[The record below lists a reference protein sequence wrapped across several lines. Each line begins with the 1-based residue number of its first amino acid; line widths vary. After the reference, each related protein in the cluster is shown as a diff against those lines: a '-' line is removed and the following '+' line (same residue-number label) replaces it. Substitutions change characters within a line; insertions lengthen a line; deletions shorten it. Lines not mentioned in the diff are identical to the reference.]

1 MLRPVE
7 MRELRIVTLD
17 EDVDRVIKRLEALG
31 NVHLTDVK
39 EFLDAWGG
47 LIEPSKADTKLIK
60 SSELLARLESIISI
74 LQPAEAEKKSLKET
88 LFKAPEEE
96 QIDRIKVEA
105 PNLAEMERELDRLE
119 ATVNKLIA
127 GNESTKEEL
136 SNTRDILRVLA
147 LLDDFEIDLDFIG
160 EKEFVIVHAGNL
172 SSVNLEALRSN
183 LEAETGEN
191 NFIASK
197 AITDEVSFAIIV
209 TLKSDKDAVAK
220 VLRAADFEIW
230 QRPPLDDIPERTK
243 EAIAALKAKVAELE
257 SGINDNEREL
267 AVIRDE
273 RFNDLLVMQE
283 LVQIEENRE
292 KAKVLFGKSARTRVI
307 EGWTPKEEVD
317 RVIDGINDETSGF
330 CVIDVKEPKRDDV
343 RVPSL
348 LNNPKIVKPF
358 ESIVNMYGHPLYN
371 DIDPTLITAIM
382 FPILFGLMFPDIGH
396 GMFLLAIGLA
406 LMFAFKGL
414 GKEIR
419 GVGVIIVLCGFC
431 SLIIGFLF
439 GEFFGLS
446 EYAHHLV
453 HDSTGMS
460 IPEIFVFEP
469 LWFEPI
475 PNVTV
480 MFVVTMLVGTVHMGL
495 GLLLSAINKVSSRDM
510 FGVLWEAVKIWCLF
524 GTLYFLLLLLS
535 SSLVGVD
542 IGIAVFVA
550 NVISHIEPMAGL
562 IFLVALPVLILFA
575 FKVVSELRHEKHG
588 KAEKGEKLSGMDYI
602 IILIDGLID
611 AVLENLFRF
620 LANIVSYGRILAL
633 ALCHAALMEVFILLA
648 FMCWG
653 SIAIIGPVIGVII
666 FIAGNAVVIVL
677 EAIMA
682 GIHTIRLHFY
692 EWFTKFYDGGGVEFS
707 PFRFSRTYT
716 ARE

>member
-39 EFLDAWGG
+39 EFLDAWEG

-60 SSELLARLESIISI
+60 SSELLARLDNIISI

-96 QIDRIKVEA
+96 QIDRIKVEG
-105 PNLAEMERELDRLE
+105 PNLAEMERELDSLE

-127 GNESTKEEL
+127 GNENSKEEL
-136 SNTRDILRVLA
+136 SNTKDILRVLA

-160 EKEFVIVHAGNL
+160 EKEFVIVHTGNL
-172 SSVNLEALRSN
+172 PSVNLDALRSN
-183 LEAETGEN
+183 LEAVTGEN
-191 NFIASK
+191 NFISSK
-197 AITDEVSFAIIV
+197 ALTGEVSFAVIV

-220 VLRAADFEIW
+220 ALRAADFEIW
-230 QRPPLDDIPERTK
+230 QRPPLDDIPKRTK
-243 EAIAALKAKVAELE
+243 EAIAALNAKVAELE

-273 RFNDLLVMQE
+273 RFNDLLVMHE

-292 KAKVLFGKSARTRVI
+292 KAKILFGKSARTRVI
-307 EGWTPKEEVD
+307 EGWTPKEDVD

-330 CVIDVKEPKRDDV
+330 CVIDVKEPKREDV

-348 LNNPKIVKPF
+348 LKNPKIVKPF
-358 ESIVNMYGHPLYN
+358 ESIVGMYGHPLYK
-371 DIDPTLITAIM
+371 DIDPSLITAII

-406 LMFAFKGL
+406 LMFAFRGL

-419 GVGVIIVLCGFC
+419 GVGVIVVLCGFC

-446 EYAHHLV
+446 EYAGHLV
-453 HDSTGMS
+453 HDSVGMS
-460 IPEIFVFEP
+460 LPAVFVFEP

-480 MFVVTMLVGTVHMGL
+480 MFVLTMLIGTLHMGL
-495 GLLLSAINKVSSRDM
+495 GLLLCAVNKASDRDM

-535 SSLVGVD
+535 SSLVGID
-542 IGIAVFVA
+542 IGLAVFVTT
-550 NVISHIEPMAGL
+550 VISHIDPMAGL

-575 FKVVSELRHEKHG
+575 LKVVSELRHEKHG

-653 SIAIIGPVIGVII
+653 SIAIIGPVIGIII

>member
-17 EDVDRVIKRLEALG
+17 EDVDRVLKRLEALG

-39 EFLDAWGG
+39 EFLDAWEG

-60 SSELLARLESIISI
+60 SSELLARLYSIISI

-96 QIDRIKVEA
+96 QIERIKVEA
-105 PNLAEMERELDRLE
+105 PNLADIEEELDSLE
-119 ATVNKLIA
+119 ATVNKLIE
-127 GNESTKEEL
+127 GNESSKEEL
-136 SNTRDILRVLA
+136 SNTKDILRVLA

-172 SSVNLEALRSN
+172 PSVNLEALGSN
-183 LEAETGEN
+183 LEEVTGEN

-197 AITDEVSFAIIV
+197 ALTDEVSFAVIV
-209 TLKSDKDAVAK
+209 TLKKDKGAVAK
-220 VLRAADFEIW
+220 ALRAADFEIW
-230 QRPPLDDIPERTK
+230 QQPPLRDIPERTK
-243 EAIAALKAKVAELE
+243 EAIAALNAKVAELG

-330 CVIDVKEPKRDDV
+330 CVIDVKEPKREDV

-480 MFVVTMLVGTVHMGL
+480 MFVVTMLVGTLHMGL

-542 IGIAVFVA
+542 IGIAIFIA

-575 FKVVSELRHEKHG
+575 LKVVSELRHEKHG
-588 KAEKGEKLSGMDYI
+588 KAEKGEKLSGMDYL

-648 FMCWG
+648 FMCAG

-666 FIAGNAVVIVL
+666 FIAGNTVVIVL

>member
-60 SSELLARLESIISI
+60 SSELLARLDSIISI

-96 QIDRIKVEA
+96 QIERIKVEA
-105 PNLAEMERELDRLE
+105 PNLADIEEELDSLE
-119 ATVNKLIA
+119 ATVNKLIE
-127 GNESTKEEL
+127 GNESSKEEL
-136 SNTRDILRVLA
+136 SNTKDILRVLA
-147 LLDDFEIDLDFIG
+147 LLDDFEIDLEFIG

-172 SSVNLEALRSN
+172 PSVNLEALRAN

-197 AITDEVSFAIIV
+197 TLTDEASFAIIV
-209 TLKSDKDAVAK
+209 TLKKDKDAVAK
-220 VLRAADFEIW
+220 ALRAADFEIW
-230 QRPPLDDIPERTK
+230 QRPPLGDIPERTK
-243 EAIAALKAKVAELE
+243 DAIAALNAKVAELKSSIKE
-257 SGINDNEREL
+257 NERKL
-267 AVIRDE
+267 AVIKDE

-330 CVIDVKEPKRDDV
+330 CVIDVKEPKREDV

-480 MFVVTMLVGTVHMGL
+480 MFVVTMLVGTLHMGL

-535 SSLVGVD
+535 SSLVGID
-542 IGIAVFVA
+542 IGIAVFIA

-575 FKVVSELRHEKHG
+575 LKVVSELRHEKHG
-588 KAEKGEKLSGMDYI
+588 KAEKGEKLSGMDYL

-648 FMCWG
+648 FMCAG

-666 FIAGNAVVIVL
+666 FIAGNTVVIVL

-692 EWFTKFYDGGGVEFS
+692 EWFTKFYDGGGIEFS

-716 ARE
+716 ARK

>member
-39 EFLDAWGG
+39 EFLDAWEG

-60 SSELLARLESIISI
+60 SSELLARLDNIISI
-74 LQPAEAEKKSLKET
+74 LQPAEAEKKSLKEM

-96 QIDRIKVEA
+96 QIDRIKIEG
-105 PNLAEMERELDRLE
+105 PNLAEMERELDSLE

-127 GNESTKEEL
+127 SNESSKEEL
-136 SNTRDILRVLA
+136 ANTSDILRVLA

-172 SSVNLEALRSN
+172 PGVNLEALRSN

-191 NFIASK
+191 NFVASK
-197 AITDEVSFAIIV
+197 ALTGEVSFAILV
-209 TLKSDKDAVAK
+209 TLKSDKDAVVKA
-220 VLRAADFEIW
+220 LRAADFEIW
-230 QRPPLDDIPERTK
+230 QRPPLDDIPARTK

-267 AVIRDE
+267 AAIRDE
-273 RFNDLLVMQE
+273 RFNDLLVMHE

-307 EGWTPKEEVD
+307 EGWTPKEDVD

-348 LNNPKIVKPF
+348 LKNPKIVKPF
-358 ESIVNMYGHPLYN
+358 ESIVGMYGHPLYK

-419 GVGVIIVLCGFC
+419 GVGVIVVLCGLC

-446 EYAHHLV
+446 EYAGHLV
-453 HDSTGMS
+453 HDSVGMS
-460 IPEIFVFEP
+460 IPEVFVFEP

-480 MFVVTMLVGTVHMGL
+480 MFVVTMLIGTLHMGL
-495 GLLLSAINKVSSRDM
+495 GLLLSAINKVSSRNM

-524 GTLYFLLLLLS
+524 GTLYFLLALLS
-535 SSLVGVD
+535 SSLVGIDEGV
-542 IGIAVFVA
+542 AVFVTT
-550 NVISHIEPMAGL
+550 VISHIELKAGL

-588 KAEKGEKLSGMDYI
+588 KAEMGEKLSGMDYI

-653 SIAIIGPVIGVII
+653 SIAIIGPVIGIII
-666 FIAGNAVVIVL
+666 FVAGNAVVIVL

>member
-17 EDVDRVIKRLEALG
+17 EDVDRVIKRIEALG
-31 NVHLTDVK
+31 NVHLTDIK
-39 EFLDAWGG
+39 EFLDAWEG
-47 LIEPSKADTKLIK
+47 LIEPSKADTKLLK
-60 SSELLARLESIISI
+60 SSELLARIDNLISI
-74 LQPAEAEKKSLKET
+74 LQPEEVEKKSLKEM

-96 QIDRIKVEA
+96 QIERIKVERT
-105 PNLAEMERELDRLE
+105 NLAEMEGELKSLE
-119 ATVNKLIA
+119 ETVNKLRD
-127 GNESTKEEL
+127 GNERSKEEL
-136 SNTRDILRVLA
+136 SNTENILRVLA
-147 LLDDFEIDLDFIG
+147 LLDDFDIDLDFIG
-160 EKEFVIVHAGNL
+160 EKEFVIVHAGILPN
-172 SSVNLEALRSN
+172 VNLEVLRDN
-183 LEAETGEN
+183 LEEVTGGN

-197 AITDEVSFAIIV
+197 ELTSEESFAVIV
-209 TLKSDKDAVAK
+209 TLKKDKGAVERALK
-220 VLRAADFEIW
+220 AADFEIW
-230 QRPPLDDIPERTK
+230 QRPPLGDIPERTK
-243 EAIAALKAKVAELE
+243 EAIATLNAKVAELE
-257 SGINDNEREL
+257 SSIKDNERDL
-267 AVIRDE
+267 AVIRED

-292 KAKVLFGKSARTRVI
+292 RVKVLLGESARTRVI

-330 CVIDVKEPKRDDV
+330 CVIDVKEPKREDV

-348 LNNPKIVKPF
+348 LKNPKIVKPF
-358 ESIVNMYGHPLYN
+358 ESVVGMYGHPLYN

-406 LMFAFKGL
+406 LMFAFRGL

-419 GVGVIIVLCGFC
+419 GVGVILVLCGIC

-453 HDSTGMS
+453 HDSMGMS
-460 IPEIFVFEP
+460 IPEMFVFEP

-480 MFVVTMLVGTVHMGL
+480 MFVLTMLIGTLHMGL
-495 GLLLSAINKVSSRDM
+495 GLLFSAINKVSSRDK
-510 FGVLWEAVKIWCLF
+510 FGVIWEAVKIWCLF

-535 SSLVGVD
+535 SSLKGID

-550 NVISHIEPMAGL
+550 TVISHIEPMAG
-562 IFLVALPVLILFA
+562 IIILVALPVLILFA

-602 IILIDGLID
+602 ILLIDGVID

-653 SIAIIGPVIGVII
+653 SITIVGPVIGVII
-666 FIAGNAVVIVL
+666 FIAGNAIVIVL

>member
-17 EDVDRVIKRLEALG
+17 EDVDGVIKRLEALG

-39 EFLDAWGG
+39 EFLDAWEG

-60 SSELLARLESIISI
+60 SSELLARLDNLISI
-74 LQPAEAEKKSLKET
+74 LQPAEAERKSLKET

-96 QIDRIKVEA
+96 QIERITEE
-105 PNLAEMERELDRLE
+105 PNLAVMERELDSLE
-119 ATVNKLIA
+119 ATVNKLIES
-127 GNESTKEEL
+127 NESSKEEL
-136 SNTRDILRVLA
+136 SNTNDILRVLA
-147 LLDDFEIDLDFIG
+147 LLDDFEVDLDFIG

-172 SSVNLEALRSN
+172 PSVNLEALRAN
-183 LEAETGEN
+183 LEEVTGGD

-197 AITDEVSFAIIV
+197 VLTGEVSFALIV

-220 VLRAADFEIW
+220 ALRAADFEIW
-230 QRPPLDDIPERTK
+230 QRPPPGDIPERTK
-243 EAIAALKAKVAELE
+243 EAITALNAKVADLE
-257 SGINDNEREL
+257 SSIKDTEHEL
-267 AVIRDE
+267 ALIRDE

-330 CVIDVKEPKRDDV
+330 CVIDVKEPEREDV

-348 LNNPKIVKPF
+348 LKNPEIVKPF
-358 ESIVNMYGHPLYN
+358 ESIVGMYGHPLYK

-414 GKEIR
+414 GKAVR
-419 GVGVIIVLCGFC
+419 GVGVIVVLCGFW

-453 HDSTGMS
+453 TESVGQG
-460 IPEIFVFEP
+460 IPFFFEP

-480 MFVVTMLVGTVHMGL
+480 MFILTMLIGTLHMGL

-510 FGVLWEAVKIWCLF
+510 FGVFWEAVKIWCLF

-535 SSLVGVD
+535 SSLVGID

-550 NVISHIEPMAGL
+550 AVITHIEPMAGL

-575 FKVVSELRHEKHG
+575 LKVVSELRHEKHG
-588 KAEKGEKLSGMDYI
+588 KAEKGEKRSGMDYI

-648 FMCWG
+648 FMCWY
-653 SIAIIGPVIGVII
+653 SDIAIIGPVIGVII

-707 PFRFSRTYT
+707 PFRFSRRYT

>member
-39 EFLDAWGG
+39 EFLDAWEG

-60 SSELLARLESIISI
+60 SSELLARLDSIISI

-96 QIDRIKVEA
+96 QIDRIKVEG
-105 PNLAEMERELDRLE
+105 PNLAEMERELDSLE

-127 GNESTKEEL
+127 SNESSKEEL
-136 SNTRDILRVLA
+136 SNTNDILRVLA

-160 EKEFVIVHAGNL
+160 EKEFVIVHTGNL
-172 SSVNLEALRSN
+172 PSVNLEALRSN

-197 AITDEVSFAIIV
+197 ALTDEVSFAIIV

-220 VLRAADFEIW
+220 ALRAADFEIW

-273 RFNDLLVMQE
+273 RFNDLLVMHE

-307 EGWTPKEEVD
+307 EGWTPKEDVD

-330 CVIDVKEPKRDDV
+330 CVIDVKEPKREDV

-348 LNNPKIVKPF
+348 LKNPKIVKPF
-358 ESIVNMYGHPLYN
+358 ESIVGMYGHPLYN

-419 GVGVIIVLCGFC
+419 GVGVIVVLCGFC

-446 EYAHHLV
+446 EYAGHLV
-453 HDSTGMS
+453 HDSVGMS
-460 IPEIFVFEP
+460 IPEMFVFEP

-480 MFVVTMLVGTVHMGL
+480 MFVLTMLIGTLHMGL

-524 GTLYFLLLLLS
+524 GTLYFLLALLS
-535 SSLVGVD
+535 SSLVGIDEGV
-542 IGIAVFVA
+542 AVFVTT
-550 NVISHIEPMAGL
+550 VISHIELKAGL

-653 SIAIIGPVIGVII
+653 SIAIIGPVIGIII

>member
-39 EFLDAWGG
+39 EFLDAWEG
-47 LIEPSKADTKLIK
+47 LIVPSKADTKLIK
-60 SSELLARLESIISI
+60 SSELLARLDSTISI
-74 LQPAEAEKKSLKET
+74 LQPAEAEKKSLKEM

-96 QIDRIKVEA
+96 QIDRIKIEA
-105 PNLAEMERELDRLE
+105 PNLAVMERELDSLE

-127 GNESTKEEL
+127 SNESSKEEL
-136 SNTRDILRVLA
+136 SNTNDILRVLA

-172 SSVNLEALRSN
+172 PSVNLEALRSN

-197 AITDEVSFAIIV
+197 ELTGEVSFAIIV
-209 TLKSDKDAVAK
+209 TLKSDKAAVAK
-220 VLRAADFEIW
+220 ALRAADFEIW
-230 QRPPLDDIPERTK
+230 QRPPQGDIPARTK
-243 EAIAALKAKVAELE
+243 EAIAALNAKVAELE

-273 RFNDLLVMQE
+273 RLNDLLVMHE

-317 RVIDGINDETSGF
+317 RVINGINDETAGV
-330 CVIDVKEPKRDDV
+330 CVIDVKEPKREDV

-348 LNNPKIVKPF
+348 LKNPKIVKPF
-358 ESIVNMYGHPLYN
+358 ESIVSMYGHPLYN
-371 DIDPTLITAIM
+371 DIDPSLITAII

-419 GVGVIIVLCGFC
+419 GVGVIVVLCGFC

-446 EYAHHLV
+446 EYAGHLV
-453 HDSTGMS
+453 HDSVGMS
-460 IPEIFVFEP
+460 LPEVFVFEP

-480 MFVVTMLVGTVHMGL
+480 MFVLTMLIGTLHMGL
-495 GLLLSAINKVSSRDM
+495 GLLLCAVNKASDRDM

-535 SSLVGVD
+535 SSLVGID
-542 IGIAVFVA
+542 IGLAVFVTT
-550 NVISHIEPMAGL
+550 VISLIDPMVGL
-562 IFLVALPVLILFA
+562 FFLVALPVLILFA
-575 FKVVSELRHEKHG
+575 FKLVSELRHEKHG

-653 SIAIIGPVIGVII
+653 SIAIIGPVIGIII

-692 EWFTKFYDGGGVEFS
+692 EWFTKFYDGGGIEFS

>member
-39 EFLDAWGG
+39 EFLDAWEG
-47 LIEPSKADTKLIK
+47 LIVPSKADTKLIK
-60 SSELLARLESIISI
+60 SSELLARLDSTISI

-96 QIDRIKVEA
+96 QIDRIKIEA
-105 PNLAEMERELDRLE
+105 PNLAVMERELDSLE

-127 GNESTKEEL
+127 SNESSKEEL
-136 SNTRDILRVLA
+136 SNTNDILRVLA

-172 SSVNLEALRSN
+172 PSVNLEALRSN

-191 NFIASK
+191 NFIVSK

-209 TLKSDKDAVAK
+209 TLKSDKAAVAK
-220 VLRAADFEIW
+220 ALRAADFEIW
-230 QRPPLDDIPERTK
+230 QRPPQGDIPARTK
-243 EAIAALKAKVAELE
+243 EAIAALNAKVAELE

-273 RFNDLLVMQE
+273 RLNDLLVMHE

-317 RVIDGINDETSGF
+317 RVINGINDETAGV
-330 CVIDVKEPKRDDV
+330 CVIDVKEPKREDV

-348 LNNPKIVKPF
+348 LKNPKIVKPF
-358 ESIVNMYGHPLYN
+358 ESIVSMYGHPLYN
-371 DIDPTLITAIM
+371 DIDPSLITAII

-419 GVGVIIVLCGFC
+419 GVGVIVVLCGFC

-446 EYAHHLV
+446 EYAGHLV
-453 HDSTGMS
+453 HDSVGMS
-460 IPEIFVFEP
+460 LPEVFVFEP

-480 MFVVTMLVGTVHMGL
+480 MFVLTMLIGTLHMGL
-495 GLLLSAINKVSSRDM
+495 GLLLCAVNKASDRDM

-535 SSLVGVD
+535 SSLVGID
-542 IGIAVFVA
+542 IGLAVFVTT
-550 NVISHIEPMAGL
+550 VISLIDPMAGL
-562 IFLVALPVLILFA
+562 FFLVALPVLILFA
-575 FKVVSELRHEKHG
+575 FKLVSELRHEKHG

-653 SIAIIGPVIGVII
+653 SIAIIGPVIGIII

-692 EWFTKFYDGGGVEFS
+692 EWFTKFYDGGGIEFS

>member
-39 EFLDAWGG
+39 EFLDAWEG

-60 SSELLARLESIISI
+60 SSELLARLDSLIPI

-105 PNLAEMERELDRLE
+105 PNLAEMERELDSLE

-127 GNESTKEEL
+127 GNESKKEEL
-136 SNTRDILRVLA
+136 SNTKDILRVLA

-172 SSVNLEALRSN
+172 PSVNLEALRSN

-197 AITDEVSFAIIV
+197 ALTGEVSFAILV
-209 TLKSDKDAVAK
+209 TLKKDKDAVAK
-220 VLRAADFEIW
+220 ALRAADFEIW
-230 QRPPLDDIPERTK
+230 QRPPLDDIPARTK

-257 SGINDNEREL
+257 SGIKDNEREL

-307 EGWTPKEEVD
+307 EGWTPKEDVD
-317 RVIDGINDETSGF
+317 RVIDGINEETSGF

-348 LNNPKIVKPF
+348 LKNPKIVKPF
-358 ESIVNMYGHPLYN
+358 ESIVGMYGHPLYN

-419 GVGVIIVLCGFC
+419 GVGVILVLCGLC

-446 EYAHHLV
+446 EYAGHLV
-453 HDSTGMS
+453 HDSVGMS
-460 IPEIFVFEP
+460 LPEVFIFEP

-480 MFVVTMLVGTVHMGL
+480 MFVVTMLVGTLHMGL
-495 GLLLSAINKVSSRDM
+495 GLLLSAINKVSSRNM

-524 GTLYFLLLLLS
+524 GTLYFLLALLS
-535 SSLVGVD
+535 SSLVGIDEGV
-542 IGIAVFVA
+542 AVFV
-550 NVISHIEPMAGL
+550 VSVLSHIELKAGL

-575 FKVVSELRHEKHG
+575 LKVVSELRHEKHG

-653 SIAIIGPVIGVII
+653 SIAIIGPVIGIII
-666 FIAGNAVVIVL
+666 FVAGNAVVIVL

>member
-17 EDVDRVIKRLEALG
+17 EDVDRVLKRLEALG

-60 SSELLARLESIISI
+60 SSELLARLDSIISI

-96 QIDRIKVEA
+96 QIERIKVEA
-105 PNLAEMERELDRLE
+105 PNLADIEEELDSLE
-119 ATVNKLIA
+119 ATVNKLIE
-127 GNESTKEEL
+127 GNESSKEEL
-136 SNTRDILRVLA
+136 SNTKDILRVLA

-172 SSVNLEALRSN
+172 PSVNLEALGSN
-183 LEAETGEN
+183 LEEVTGEN

-197 AITDEVSFAIIV
+197 ALTDEVSFAVIV
-209 TLKSDKDAVAK
+209 TLKKDKGAVAK
-220 VLRAADFEIW
+220 ALRAADFEIW
-230 QRPPLDDIPERTK
+230 QRPPLRDIPERTK
-243 EAIAALKAKVAELE
+243 EAIAALNAKVAELG

-292 KAKVLFGKSARTRVI
+292 KAKVLFGKSARTCVI

-330 CVIDVKEPKRDDV
+330 CVIDVKEPKREDV

-480 MFVVTMLVGTVHMGL
+480 MFVVTMLVGTLHMGL

-510 FGVLWEAVKIWCLF
+510 FGVLWEGVKIWCLF

-535 SSLVGVD
+535 SSLVGID
-542 IGIAVFVA
+542 IGIAVFIA
-550 NVISHIEPMAGL
+550 NVISHIEPVAGL
-562 IFLVALPVLILFA
+562 IFLVALPVLLLFA
-575 FKVVSELRHEKHG
+575 LKVVSELRHEKHG
-588 KAEKGEKLSGMDYI
+588 KAEKGEKLSGMDYL

-648 FMCWG
+648 FMCAG

-666 FIAGNAVVIVL
+666 FIAGNTVVIVL

>member
-1 MLRPVE
+1 MLRPEE

-39 EFLDAWGG
+39 EFLEVWEG

-60 SSELLARLESIISI
+60 SSELLARLDNLITI

-96 QIDRIKVEA
+96 QIERIKVEA
-105 PNLAEMERELDRLE
+105 PNLADMEEELDSLE
-119 ATVNKLIA
+119 ATVNKLIE
-127 GNESTKEEL
+127 GNESSKEEL
-136 SNTRDILRVLA
+136 SNTKDIVSVLA
-147 LLDDFEIDLDFIG
+147 LLDDFGIDLDFIG

-172 SSVNLEALRSN
+172 PSANLDALRSN
-183 LEAETGEN
+183 LEEVTGGN

-197 AITDEVSFAIIV
+197 ELTDEVSFAVIV
-209 TLKSDKDAVAK
+209 TLKKDKSAVAK
-220 VLRAADFEIW
+220 ALRAADFEIL
-230 QRPPLDDIPERTK
+230 QRPPLGDIPERTK
-243 EAIAALKAKVAELE
+243 DAIAALNAKVAELE
-257 SGINDNEREL
+257 SGIKDNEREL

-273 RFNDLLVMQE
+273 RSNDLLVMQE

-317 RVIDGINDETSGF
+317 RVIDGINEETAGF

-348 LNNPKIVKPF
+348 LKNPKIVKPF
-358 ESIVNMYGHPLYN
+358 ESIVNLYGHPLYN
-371 DIDPTLITAIM
+371 DIDPTMITAIM

-419 GVGVIIVLCGFC
+419 GVGIILVLCGFC

-453 HDSTGMS
+453 HASTGMS

-495 GLLLSAINKVSSRDM
+495 GLLLSAINKISSRDM

-542 IGIAVFVA
+542 IGIAVFIV

-562 IFLVALPVLILFA
+562 IFLVALPVLLLFA
-575 FKVVSELRHEKHG
+575 LKVVSELRHEKHG
-588 KAEKGEKLSGMDYI
+588 KAEKGEKLSGMDYL

-633 ALCHAALMEVFILLA
+633 ALCHAALMEVFVLLA
-648 FMCWG
+648 FMCAG

-666 FIAGNAVVIVL
+666 FIAGNTVVIVL

-707 PFRFSRTYT
+707 PFQFSRTYT

>member
-1 MLRPVE
+1 L
-7 MRELRIVTLD
+7 
-17 EDVDRVIKRLEALG
+17 
-31 NVHLTDVK
+31 
-39 EFLDAWGG
+39 
-47 LIEPSKADTKLIK
+47 
-60 SSELLARLESIISI
+60 
-74 LQPAEAEKKSLKET
+74 KK
-88 LFKAPEEE
+88 
-96 QIDRIKVEA
+96 
-105 PNLAEMERELDRLE
+105 
-119 ATVNKLIA
+119 
-127 GNESTKEEL
+127 
-136 SNTRDILRVLA
+136 
-147 LLDDFEIDLDFIG
+147 
-160 EKEFVIVHAGNL
+160 
-172 SSVNLEALRSN
+172 
-183 LEAETGEN
+183 
-191 NFIASK
+191 
-197 AITDEVSFAIIV
+197 
-209 TLKSDKDAVAK
+209 DKDVVAK
-220 VLRAADFEIW
+220 ALRAADFEIW
-230 QRPPLDDIPERTK
+230 QRPPLDDIPARTK
-243 EAIAALKAKVAELE
+243 EAIAALNAKVAELE
-257 SGINDNEREL
+257 SGIKDNEREL

-273 RFNDLLVMQE
+273 RFNDLLVMHE
-283 LVQIEENRE
+283 LMQIEENKE

-307 EGWTPKEEVD
+307 EGWTPKEDVD

-343 RVPSL
+343 RVPTL
-348 LNNPKIVKPF
+348 LKNPKIVKPF
-358 ESIVNMYGHPLYN
+358 ESIVGMYGHPLYN

-414 GKEIR
+414 GKAIR
-419 GVGVIIVLCGFC
+419 GVGVIVVLCGIW

-446 EYAHHLV
+446 EYAGHLV
-453 HDSTGMS
+453 HDSVGMS
-460 IPEIFVFEP
+460 LPGIFVFEP

-480 MFVVTMLVGTVHMGL
+480 MFVLTMLIGTLHMGL

-510 FGVLWEAVKIWCLF
+510 FGVLWEAVKIWCLL

-535 SSLVGVD
+535 SSLVGID
-542 IGIAVFVA
+542 LGIAVFVA
-550 NVISHIEPMAGL
+550 TVISHIEPMAGL

-575 FKVVSELRHEKHG
+575 LKVVSELRHEKHG

-602 IILIDGLID
+602 IILIDGIID

-653 SIAIIGPVIGVII
+653 SIAIIGPVIGIVI
-666 FIAGNAVVIVL
+666 FVAGNAVVIVL

>member
-39 EFLDAWGG
+39 EFLDAWEG

-60 SSELLARLESIISI
+60 SSELLARLDSIISI
-74 LQPAEAEKKSLKET
+74 LQPAEVEKKSLKET

-96 QIDRIKVEA
+96 QIDRIKVEG
-105 PNLAEMERELDRLE
+105 PNLAEMERELDSLE

-127 GNESTKEEL
+127 SNESSKEEL
-136 SNTRDILRVLA
+136 SNTKDILRVLA

-160 EKEFVIVHAGNL
+160 EKEFVSVHTGNL
-172 SSVNLEALRSN
+172 PSVNLEALRSN

-209 TLKSDKDAVAK
+209 ALKSDKDAVAK

-230 QRPPLDDIPERTK
+230 QRPPLDDIPKRTK

-257 SGINDNEREL
+257 SGIKDNEREL

-273 RFNDLLVMQE
+273 KSNDLLVMHE

-307 EGWTPKEEVD
+307 EGWTPKEDVD

-348 LNNPKIVKPF
+348 LKNPKIVKPF
-358 ESIVNMYGHPLYN
+358 ESIVGMYGHPLYN

-419 GVGVIIVLCGFC
+419 GVGVIVVLCGFS

-446 EYAHHLV
+446 EYAGHLV
-453 HDSTGMS
+453 HDSVGMS
-460 IPEIFVFEP
+460 IPEMFVFEP

-480 MFVVTMLVGTVHMGL
+480 MFVLTMLIGTLHMGL

-535 SSLVGVD
+535 SSLVGID

-550 NVISHIEPMAGL
+550 TVISHIEPMAGL
-562 IFLVALPVLILFA
+562 TFLVALPVLILFA

-588 KAEKGEKLSGMDYI
+588 KVEKGEKLSGMDYI

-653 SIAIIGPVIGVII
+653 SIAIIGPVIGIII
-666 FIAGNAVVIVL
+666 FVAGNAVVIVL

>member
-39 EFLDAWGG
+39 EFLDAWEG

-60 SSELLARLESIISI
+60 SSELLARLDSIISI

-105 PNLAEMERELDRLE
+105 PNLAEMERELDGLE

-136 SNTRDILRVLA
+136 SNTKDILRVLA

-172 SSVNLEALRSN
+172 PSVNLEALSAN
-183 LEAETGEN
+183 LEEVTGEN

-197 AITDEVSFAIIV
+197 ALTDEVSFAVIV
-209 TLKSDKDAVAK
+209 TLKKDKDAVAK
-220 VLRAADFEIW
+220 ALRAADFEIW
-230 QRPPLDDIPERTK
+230 QRPPLGDIPERTK
-243 EAIAALKAKVAELE
+243 DAIAALKAKVAELE
-257 SGINDNEREL
+257 SGIKDNEREL

-273 RFNDLLVMQE
+273 RFNDLLVMHE
-283 LVQIEENRE
+283 LVQIDENRE

-330 CVIDVKEPKRDDV
+330 CVIDVKEPKREDV

-348 LNNPKIVKPF
+348 LKNPKIVKPF
-358 ESIVNMYGHPLYN
+358 ESIVGMYGHPLYN

-396 GMFLLAIGLA
+396 GMFLLAIGFA

-419 GVGVIIVLCGFC
+419 GVGVIVVLCGLC

-446 EYAHHLV
+446 EYAGHLV
-453 HDSTGMS
+453 HDSVGMS
-460 IPEIFVFEP
+460 IPEVFVFEP

-480 MFVVTMLVGTVHMGL
+480 MFVVTMLVGTLHMGL
-495 GLLLSAINKVSSRDM
+495 GLLLSAINKVSSRNM
-510 FGVLWEAVKIWCLF
+510 FGVLWEVVKIWCLF
-524 GTLYFLLLLLS
+524 GTLYFLLALLS
-535 SSLVGVD
+535 SSLVGIDEGV
-542 IGIAVFVA
+542 AVFVTT
-550 NVISHIEPMAGL
+550 VISHIELKAGL

-653 SIAIIGPVIGVII
+653 SIAIIGPVIGIII
-666 FIAGNAVVIVL
+666 FVAGNAVVIVL

>member
-39 EFLDAWGG
+39 EFLDAWEG

-60 SSELLARLESIISI
+60 SSELLARLDNIISI

-96 QIDRIKVEA
+96 QIDRIKVEG
-105 PNLAEMERELDRLE
+105 PNLAEMERELDSLE

-127 GNESTKEEL
+127 GNENSKEEL
-136 SNTRDILRVLA
+136 SNTKDILRVLA

-160 EKEFVIVHAGNL
+160 EKEFVIVHTGNL
-172 SSVNLEALRSN
+172 PSVNLEALRSN
-183 LEAETGEN
+183 LEAVTGEN
-191 NFIASK
+191 NFISSK
-197 AITDEVSFAIIV
+197 ALTGEVSFAVIV

-220 VLRAADFEIW
+220 ALRAADFEIW
-230 QRPPLDDIPERTK
+230 QRPPLDDIPKRTK
-243 EAIAALKAKVAELE
+243 EAIAALNAKVAELE

-273 RFNDLLVMQE
+273 RFNDLLVMHE

-292 KAKVLFGKSARTRVI
+292 KAKILFGKSARTRVI
-307 EGWTPKEEVD
+307 EGWTPKEDVD

-330 CVIDVKEPKRDDV
+330 CVIDVKEPKREDV

-348 LNNPKIVKPF
+348 LKNPKIVKPF
-358 ESIVNMYGHPLYN
+358 ESIVGMYGHPLYK
-371 DIDPTLITAIM
+371 DIDPSLITAII

-406 LMFAFKGL
+406 LMFAFRGL

-419 GVGVIIVLCGFC
+419 GVGVIVVLCGFC

-446 EYAHHLV
+446 EYAGHLV
-453 HDSTGMS
+453 HDSVGMS
-460 IPEIFVFEP
+460 LPAVFVFEP

-480 MFVVTMLVGTVHMGL
+480 MFVLTMLIGTLHMGL
-495 GLLLSAINKVSSRDM
+495 GLLLCAVNKASDRDM

-535 SSLVGVD
+535 SSLVGID
-542 IGIAVFVA
+542 IGLAVFVTT
-550 NVISHIEPMAGL
+550 VISHIDPMAGL

-575 FKVVSELRHEKHG
+575 LKVVSELRHEKHG

-653 SIAIIGPVIGVII
+653 SIAIIGPVIGIII

>member
-31 NVHLTDVK
+31 NVHLTDIK
-39 EFLDAWGG
+39 EFLDAWEG
-47 LIEPSKADTKLIK
+47 LIEPTKADTKLIK
-60 SSELLARLESIISI
+60 SSELLARLDSIISI
-74 LQPAEAEKKSLKET
+74 LQPAEAEKKSLKEM

-96 QIDRIKVEA
+96 QIDRIKIEGS
-105 PNLAEMERELDRLE
+105 NLAEMERELDSLE
-119 ATVNKLIA
+119 ATVNKLIT
-127 GNESTKEEL
+127 GNESSKEEL
-136 SNTRDILRVLA
+136 SNTKDILRVLA

-160 EKEFVIVHAGNL
+160 EKEFVIVHTGNL
-172 SSVNLEALRSN
+172 PSVNLEALRSN
-183 LEAETGEN
+183 LEDVTSGN
-191 NFIASK
+191 NFVASK
-197 AITDEVSFAIIV
+197 ELTGEVSFAIIV
-209 TLKSDKDAVAK
+209 TLKKDKDVVAK
-220 VLRAADFEIW
+220 ALRAADFEIW
-230 QRPPLDDIPERTK
+230 QRPPLDDIPARTK
-243 EAIAALKAKVAELE
+243 EAIAALNAKVAELE
-257 SGINDNEREL
+257 SGIKDNEREL

-273 RFNDLLVMQE
+273 RFNDLLVMHE
-283 LVQIEENRE
+283 LMQIEENKE

-307 EGWTPKEEVD
+307 EGWTPKEDVD

-343 RVPSL
+343 RVPTL
-348 LNNPKIVKPF
+348 LKNPKIVKPF
-358 ESIVNMYGHPLYN
+358 ESIVGMYGHPLYN

-414 GKEIR
+414 GKAIR
-419 GVGVIIVLCGFC
+419 GVGVIVVLCGIW

-446 EYAHHLV
+446 EYAGHLV
-453 HDSTGMS
+453 HDSVGMS
-460 IPEIFVFEP
+460 LPGIFVFEP

-480 MFVVTMLVGTVHMGL
+480 MFVLTMLIGTLHMGL

-510 FGVLWEAVKIWCLF
+510 FGVLWEAVKIWCLL

-535 SSLVGVD
+535 SSLVGID
-542 IGIAVFVA
+542 LGIAVFVA
-550 NVISHIEPMAGL
+550 TVISHIEPMAGL

-575 FKVVSELRHEKHG
+575 LKVVSELRHEKHG

-602 IILIDGLID
+602 IILIDGIID

-653 SIAIIGPVIGVII
+653 SIAIIGPVIGIVI
-666 FIAGNAVVIVL
+666 FVAGNAVVIVL

>member
-39 EFLDAWGG
+39 EFLDAWEG

-60 SSELLARLESIISI
+60 SSELLARLDSIISI
-74 LQPAEAEKKSLKET
+74 LQPAEVEKKSLKET

-96 QIDRIKVEA
+96 QIDRIKVEG
-105 PNLAEMERELDRLE
+105 PNLAEMERELDSLE

-127 GNESTKEEL
+127 GNESSKEEL
-136 SNTRDILRVLA
+136 SNTKDILRVLA

-160 EKEFVIVHAGNL
+160 EKEFVIVHTGNL
-172 SSVNLEALRSN
+172 PSVNLEALRSN

-209 TLKSDKDAVAK
+209 ALKSDKDAVAK

-230 QRPPLDDIPERTK
+230 QRPPLDDIPKRTK
-243 EAIAALKAKVAELE
+243 EAIAALNAKVADLE
-257 SGINDNEREL
+257 SGIKDNEREL
-267 AVIRDE
+267 AIIRDE
-273 RFNDLLVMQE
+273 RFNDLLVMHE

-307 EGWTPKEEVD
+307 EGWTPKEDVD
-317 RVIDGINDETSGF
+317 RVIGGINDETSGF

-348 LNNPKIVKPF
+348 LKNPKIVKPF
-358 ESIVNMYGHPLYN
+358 ESIVGMYGHPLYN

-419 GVGVIIVLCGFC
+419 GVGVIVVLCGLC

-446 EYAHHLV
+446 EYAGHLV
-453 HDSTGMS
+453 HDSVGMS
-460 IPEIFVFEP
+460 IPEVFIFEP

-480 MFVVTMLVGTVHMGL
+480 MFVVTMLIGTLHMGL
-495 GLLLSAINKVSSRDM
+495 GLLLSAINKVSSRNM
-510 FGVLWEAVKIWCLF
+510 FGVLWVGVKIWCLF
-524 GTLYFLLLLLS
+524 GTLYFLLALLS
-535 SSLVGVD
+535 SSLVGIDEGV
-542 IGIAVFVA
+542 AVFVTT
-550 NVISHIEPMAGL
+550 VISHIELKAGL

-653 SIAIIGPVIGVII
+653 SIAIIGPVIGIII
-666 FIAGNAVVIVL
+666 FVAGNAVVIVL

>member
-1 MLRPVE
+1 MLRPEE

-17 EDVDRVIKRLEALG
+17 EDVDRVIKSLEAQG

-39 EFLDAWGG
+39 EFVDAWGE

-60 SSELLARLESIISI
+60 SSELLARLDNLISI
-74 LQPAEAEKKSLKET
+74 LKPDDVKKSLKEM

-96 QIDRIKVEA
+96 QIERIKVAE
-105 PNLAEMERELDRLE
+105 PNLAEMEEELDKLE
-119 ATVNKLIA
+119 AAVNKLIED
-127 GNESTKEEL
+127 NESLKEEL
-136 SNTRDILRVLA
+136 SHTEELSSVLA
-147 LLDDFEIDLDFIG
+147 LLDDFKIDLDFIG

-172 SSVNLEALRSN
+172 RSANLEALRAN
-183 LEAETGEN
+183 LDEVTGGD

-197 AITDEVSFAIIV
+197 ALTGEVSFAIVV
-209 TLKSDKDAVAK
+209 TLKKDKDAVTRA
-220 VLRAADFEIW
+220 LRAADFEIW
-230 QRPPLDDIPERTK
+230 QVPPLDDIPGTTK
-243 EAIAALKAKVAELE
+243 DAIAALKAKVAELE
-257 SGINDNEREL
+257 SGIDDNEREL
-267 AVIRDE
+267 TVIRDE

-283 LVQIEENRE
+283 LVRIEENRE

-307 EGWTPKEEVD
+307 EGWTPKEKVD
-317 RVIDGINDETSGF
+317 QVIDAINAETSGF
-330 CVIDVKEPKRDDV
+330 CVIEAKEPKRDDV

-348 LNNPKIVKPF
+348 LKNPKIVKPF
-358 ESIVNMYGHPLYN
+358 ESVVGMYGHPLYK

-419 GVGVIIVLCGFC
+419 GVGVIILLCGIC

-446 EYAHHLV
+446 EYAGHLV
-453 HDSTGMS
+453 HDSVGMS
-460 IPEIFVFEP
+460 LPEVFVFEP

-480 MFVVTMLVGTVHMGL
+480 MFVVTMLVGTIHMGL
-495 GLLLSAINKVSSRDM
+495 GLLLSAINKVTSRDM
-510 FGVLWEAVKIWCLF
+510 FSVFWEAVKIWCLF
-524 GTLYFLLLLLS
+524 GTLYFLLVLLR
-535 SSLVGVD
+535 SSLVGIEEGV
-542 IGIAVFVA
+542 AVFVVSA
-550 NVISHIEPMAGL
+550 LSLIEVKAGL
-562 IFLVALPVLILFA
+562 IFLVALPLLILFA
-575 FKVVSELRHEKHG
+575 LKVISELRHEKHG

-648 FMCWG
+648 FMCGG
-653 SIAIIGPVIGVII
+653 SIAIIGPVIGAII
-666 FIAGNAVVIVL
+666 FIAGNAIVIVL

-707 PFRFSRTYT
+707 PFRFNRTYT
-716 ARE
+716 AKE

>member
-1 MLRPVE
+1 MLRPEE

-39 EFLDAWGG
+39 EFLDVWEG

-60 SSELLARLESIISI
+60 SSELLARLDNMITI

-96 QIDRIKVEA
+96 QIERIKVEA
-105 PNLAEMERELDRLE
+105 PNLADMEEELDSLE

-127 GNESTKEEL
+127 GNENSKEGL
-136 SNTRDILRVLA
+136 SNTKDILRVLA
-147 LLDDFEIDLDFIG
+147 LLDDFGIDLDFIG

-172 SSVNLEALRSN
+172 PSANLDALRLNLE
-183 LEAETGEN
+183 EVTGGN

-197 AITDEVSFAIIV
+197 ELTDEVSFAVIV
-209 TLKSDKDAVAK
+209 TLKKDKSAVAK
-220 VLRAADFEIW
+220 ALRAADFEIL
-230 QRPPLDDIPERTK
+230 QRPPLGDIPERTK
-243 EAIAALKAKVAELE
+243 DAIAALNATVAELE
-257 SGINDNEREL
+257 SGIKDNEREL

-273 RFNDLLVMQE
+273 RSNDLLVMQE

-317 RVIDGINDETSGF
+317 RVIDGINEETAGF

-348 LNNPKIVKPF
+348 LKNPKIVKPF
-358 ESIVNMYGHPLYN
+358 ESIVNLYGHPLYN
-371 DIDPTLITAIM
+371 DIDPTMITAIM

-419 GVGVIIVLCGFC
+419 GVGIILVLCGFC

-453 HDSTGMS
+453 HASTGMS

-495 GLLLSAINKVSSRDM
+495 GLLLSAINKISSRDM

-542 IGIAVFVA
+542 IGIAVFIV

-562 IFLVALPVLILFA
+562 IFLVALPVLLLFA
-575 FKVVSELRHEKHG
+575 LKVVSELRHEKHG
-588 KAEKGEKLSGMDYI
+588 KAEKGEKLSGMDYL

-648 FMCWG
+648 FMCAG

-666 FIAGNAVVIVL
+666 FIAGNTVVIVL

-692 EWFTKFYDGGGVEFS
+692 EWFTKFYDGGGIEFS

>member
-31 NVHLTDVK
+31 TVHLTDVK
-39 EFLDAWGG
+39 EFLDAWEG
-47 LIEPSKADTKLIK
+47 LIVPSKADTKLIK
-60 SSELLARLESIISI
+60 SSELLARLDSIISI

-96 QIDRIKVEA
+96 QIDRIKIEA
-105 PNLAEMERELDRLE
+105 PNLAVMERELDSLE

-127 GNESTKEEL
+127 SNESSKEEL
-136 SNTRDILRVLA
+136 SNTNDILRVLA

-172 SSVNLEALRSN
+172 PSVNLEALRSN

-191 NFIASK
+191 NFIVSK

-209 TLKSDKDAVAK
+209 TLKSDKAAVAK
-220 VLRAADFEIW
+220 ALRAADFEIW
-230 QRPPLDDIPERTK
+230 QRPPQGDIPARTK
-243 EAIAALKAKVAELE
+243 EAIAALNAKVAELE

-273 RFNDLLVMQE
+273 RLNDLLVMHE

-317 RVIDGINDETSGF
+317 RVINGINDETAGV
-330 CVIDVKEPKRDDV
+330 CVIDVKEPKREDV

-348 LNNPKIVKPF
+348 LKNPKIVKPF
-358 ESIVNMYGHPLYN
+358 ESIVSMYGHPLYN
-371 DIDPTLITAIM
+371 DIDPSLITAII

-419 GVGVIIVLCGFC
+419 GVGVIVVLCGFC

-446 EYAHHLV
+446 EYAGHLV
-453 HDSTGMS
+453 HDSVGMS
-460 IPEIFVFEP
+460 LPEVFVFEP

-480 MFVVTMLVGTVHMGL
+480 MFVLTMLIGTLHMGL
-495 GLLLSAINKVSSRDM
+495 GLLLCAVNKASDRDM

-535 SSLVGVD
+535 SSLVGID
-542 IGIAVFVA
+542 IGLAVFVTT
-550 NVISHIEPMAGL
+550 VISLIDPMAGL
-562 IFLVALPVLILFA
+562 FFLVALPVLILFA
-575 FKVVSELRHEKHG
+575 FKLVSELRHEKHG

-653 SIAIIGPVIGVII
+653 SIAIIGPVIGIII
-666 FIAGNAVVIVL
+666 FVAGNAVVIVL

-692 EWFTKFYDGGGVEFS
+692 EWFTKFYDGGGIEFS

>member
-39 EFLDAWGG
+39 EFLDAWEG

-60 SSELLARLESIISI
+60 SSELLARLDSIISI
-74 LQPAEAEKKSLKET
+74 LQPAEVEKKSLKET

-96 QIDRIKVEA
+96 QIERIKVEE
-105 PNLAEMERELDRLE
+105 PNLAEMERELDSLE

-127 GNESTKEEL
+127 GNESSKEEL
-136 SNTRDILRVLA
+136 SNTKDILRVLA

-273 RFNDLLVMQE
+273 RFNDLLVMHE

-330 CVIDVKEPKRDDV
+330 CVIDVKEPKREDV

-414 GKEIR
+414 GKEIK
-419 GVGVIIVLCGFC
+419 GVGVILALCGFC

-453 HDSTGMS
+453 HDSMGMS

-480 MFVVTMLVGTVHMGL
+480 MFIVTMLVGTLHMGL

-542 IGIAVFVA
+542 IGIAVFVV

-575 FKVVSELRHEKHG
+575 FKVFSELRHEKHG

-653 SIAIIGPVIGVII
+653 SIAIIGPVIGIII

>member
-39 EFLDAWGG
+39 EFLDAWAG

-60 SSELLARLESIISI
+60 SSELLARLDSIISI
-74 LQPAEAEKKSLKET
+74 LQPAEAEKKSIKET

-96 QIDRIKVEA
+96 QIDRIKVEE
-105 PNLAEMERELDRLE
+105 PNLAEMERELDSLE

-127 GNESTKEEL
+127 GNESSKEEL
-136 SNTRDILRVLA
+136 SNTSDILRVLA

-160 EKEFVIVHAGNL
+160 EKEFVIVHTGNL
-172 SSVNLEALRSN
+172 PSVNLEALRSN

-197 AITDEVSFAIIV
+197 SLTGEVSFAIIV
-209 TLKSDKDAVAK
+209 ALKSDKDAVAK
-220 VLRAADFEIW
+220 ALRAADFEIW
-230 QRPPLDDIPERTK
+230 QRPPLDDIPARTK

-257 SGINDNEREL
+257 SGINDNEHEL

-273 RFNDLLVMQE
+273 RFNDLLVMHE

-307 EGWTPKEEVD
+307 EGWTPKEDVD

-348 LNNPKIVKPF
+348 LKNPKIVKPF
-358 ESIVNMYGHPLYN
+358 ESIVGMYGHPLYN

-406 LMFAFKGL
+406 LMFAFRGL

-419 GVGVIIVLCGFC
+419 GVGVIVVLCGFS

-446 EYAHHLV
+446 EYASHLV
-453 HDSTGMS
+453 HDSVGMS
-460 IPEIFVFEP
+460 IPEVFVFEP

-480 MFVVTMLVGTVHMGL
+480 MFVVTMLIGTLHMGL

-524 GTLYFLLLLLS
+524 GTLYFLLALLS
-535 SSLVGVD
+535 SSLVGIDEGV
-542 IGIAVFVA
+542 AVFVTT
-550 NVISHIEPMAGL
+550 VISHIELKAGL

-653 SIAIIGPVIGVII
+653 SIAIIGPVIGIII
-666 FIAGNAVVIVL
+666 FVAGNAVVIVL

>member
-31 NVHLTDVK
+31 TVHLTDVK
-39 EFLDAWGG
+39 EFLDAWEG
-47 LIEPSKADTKLIK
+47 LIVPSKADTKLIK
-60 SSELLARLESIISI
+60 SSELLARLDSTISI
-74 LQPAEAEKKSLKET
+74 LQPAEAEKKSLKEM

-96 QIDRIKVEA
+96 QIDRIKIEA
-105 PNLAEMERELDRLE
+105 PNLAVMERELDSLE

-127 GNESTKEEL
+127 SNESSKEEL
-136 SNTRDILRVLA
+136 SNTNDILRVLA

-172 SSVNLEALRSN
+172 PSVNLEALRSN

-191 NFIASK
+191 NFIVSK

-209 TLKSDKDAVAK
+209 TLKSDKAAVAK
-220 VLRAADFEIW
+220 ALRAADFEIW
-230 QRPPLDDIPERTK
+230 QRPPQGDIPARTK
-243 EAIAALKAKVAELE
+243 EAIAALNAKVAELE

-273 RFNDLLVMQE
+273 RLNDLLVMHE

-317 RVIDGINDETSGF
+317 RVIDGINDETAGV
-330 CVIDVKEPKRDDV
+330 CVIDVKEPKREDV

-348 LNNPKIVKPF
+348 LKNPKIVKPF
-358 ESIVNMYGHPLYN
+358 ESIVSMYGHPLYN
-371 DIDPTLITAIM
+371 DIDPSLITAII

-419 GVGVIIVLCGFC
+419 GVGVIVVLCGFC

-446 EYAHHLV
+446 EYAGHLV
-453 HDSTGMS
+453 HDSVGMS
-460 IPEIFVFEP
+460 LPEVFVFEP

-480 MFVVTMLVGTVHMGL
+480 MFVLTMLIGTLHMGL
-495 GLLLSAINKVSSRDM
+495 GLLLCAVNKASDRDM

-535 SSLVGVD
+535 SSLVGID
-542 IGIAVFVA
+542 IGLAVFVTT
-550 NVISHIEPMAGL
+550 VISLIDPMAGL
-562 IFLVALPVLILFA
+562 FFLVALPVLILFA
-575 FKVVSELRHEKHG
+575 FKLVSELRHEKHG

-653 SIAIIGPVIGVII
+653 SIAIIGPVIGIII

-692 EWFTKFYDGGGVEFS
+692 EWFTKFYDGGGIEFS

>member
-31 NVHLTDVK
+31 TVHLTDVK
-39 EFLDAWGG
+39 EFLDAWEG
-47 LIEPSKADTKLIK
+47 LIVPSKADTKLIK
-60 SSELLARLESIISI
+60 SSELLTRLDSIISI
-74 LQPAEAEKKSLKET
+74 LQPAGAEKKSLKET

-96 QIDRIKVEA
+96 QIDRIKIEA
-105 PNLAEMERELDRLE
+105 PNLAVMERELDSLE

-127 GNESTKEEL
+127 SNESSKEEL
-136 SNTRDILRVLA
+136 SNTNDILRVLA

-172 SSVNLEALRSN
+172 PSVNLEALRSN

-197 AITDEVSFAIIV
+197 ELTGEVSFAIIV
-209 TLKSDKDAVAK
+209 TLKSDKAAVAK
-220 VLRAADFEIW
+220 ALRAADFEIW
-230 QRPPLDDIPERTK
+230 QRPPQGDIPARTK
-243 EAIAALKAKVAELE
+243 EAIAALNAKVAELE

-273 RFNDLLVMQE
+273 RLNDLLVMHE

-317 RVIDGINDETSGF
+317 RVINGINDETAGV
-330 CVIDVKEPKRDDV
+330 CVIDVKEPKREDV

-348 LNNPKIVKPF
+348 LKNPKIVKPF
-358 ESIVNMYGHPLYN
+358 ESIVSMYGHPLYN
-371 DIDPTLITAIM
+371 DIDPSLITAII

-419 GVGVIIVLCGFC
+419 GVGVIVVLCGFC

-446 EYAHHLV
+446 EYAGHLV
-453 HDSTGMS
+453 HDSVGMS
-460 IPEIFVFEP
+460 LPEVFVFEP

-480 MFVVTMLVGTVHMGL
+480 MFVLTMLIGTLHMGL
-495 GLLLSAINKVSSRDM
+495 GLLLCAVNKASDRDM

-535 SSLVGVD
+535 SSLVGID
-542 IGIAVFVA
+542 IGLAVFVTT
-550 NVISHIEPMAGL
+550 VISLIDPMAGL
-562 IFLVALPVLILFA
+562 FFLVALPVLILFA
-575 FKVVSELRHEKHG
+575 FKLVSELRHEKHG

-653 SIAIIGPVIGVII
+653 SIAIIGPVIGIII

-692 EWFTKFYDGGGVEFS
+692 EWFTKFYDGGGIEFS

>member
-39 EFLDAWGG
+39 EFLDAWEG

-60 SSELLARLESIISI
+60 SSELLARLDSIISI

-105 PNLAEMERELDRLE
+105 PNLAEMERELDGLE

-136 SNTRDILRVLA
+136 SNTKDILRVLA

-172 SSVNLEALRSN
+172 PSVNLEALSAN
-183 LEAETGEN
+183 LEEVTGEN

-197 AITDEVSFAIIV
+197 ALTDEVSFAVIV
-209 TLKSDKDAVAK
+209 TLKKDKDAVAK
-220 VLRAADFEIW
+220 ALRAADFEIW
-230 QRPPLDDIPERTK
+230 QRPPLGDIPERTK

-257 SGINDNEREL
+257 SGIKENEREL

-273 RFNDLLVMQE
+273 RFNDLLVMHE
-283 LVQIEENRE
+283 LVQIDENRE

-330 CVIDVKEPKRDDV
+330 CVIDVKEPKREDV

-348 LNNPKIVKPF
+348 LKNPKIVKPF
-358 ESIVNMYGHPLYN
+358 ESIVGMYGHPLYN

-396 GMFLLAIGLA
+396 GMFLLAIGFA

-419 GVGVIIVLCGFC
+419 GVGVIVVLCGLC
-431 SLIIGFLF
+431 SLIVGFLF

-446 EYAHHLV
+446 EYAGHLV
-453 HDSTGMS
+453 HDSVGMS
-460 IPEIFVFEP
+460 IPEVFVFEP

-480 MFVVTMLVGTVHMGL
+480 MFVVTMLVGTLHMGL
-495 GLLLSAINKVSSRDM
+495 GLLLSAINKVSSRNM
-510 FGVLWEAVKIWCLF
+510 FGVLWEVVKIWCLF
-524 GTLYFLLLLLS
+524 GTLYFLLALLS
-535 SSLVGVD
+535 SSLVGIDEGV
-542 IGIAVFVA
+542 AVFVTT
-550 NVISHIEPMAGL
+550 VISHIELKAGL

-653 SIAIIGPVIGVII
+653 SIAIIGPVIGIII
-666 FIAGNAVVIVL
+666 FVAGNAVVIVL

>member
-39 EFLDAWGG
+39 EFLDAWEG

-60 SSELLARLESIISI
+60 SSELLARLDSIISI

-105 PNLAEMERELDRLE
+105 PNLAEMERELDSLE

-127 GNESTKEEL
+127 GNESKKGEL
-136 SNTRDILRVLA
+136 SNTNDILHVLA

-160 EKEFVIVHAGNL
+160 EKEFVIVHTGNL
-172 SSVNLEALRSN
+172 PSVNLEALGSN
-183 LEAETGEN
+183 LEEVTGEN

-197 AITDEVSFAIIV
+197 ALTDEVSFAVIV
-209 TLKSDKDAVAK
+209 TLKRDKDAVAK
-220 VLRAADFEIW
+220 ALRAADFEIW

-273 RFNDLLVMQE
+273 RFNDLLVMHE

-307 EGWTPKEEVD
+307 EGWTPKEDVD

-330 CVIDVKEPKRDDV
+330 CVIDVKEPKREDV

-348 LNNPKIVKPF
+348 LKNPKIVKPF
-358 ESIVNMYGHPLYN
+358 ESIVGMYGHPLYN

-406 LMFAFKGL
+406 LMFAFRGL

-419 GVGVIIVLCGFC
+419 GVGVIVVLCGFS

-446 EYAHHLV
+446 EYAGHLV
-453 HDSTGMS
+453 HDSVGMS
-460 IPEIFVFEP
+460 IPEVFIFEP

-480 MFVVTMLVGTVHMGL
+480 MFVVTMLVGTLHMGL
-495 GLLLSAINKVSSRDM
+495 GLLLSAINKVSSRNM

-524 GTLYFLLLLLS
+524 GTLYFLLALLS
-535 SSLVGVD
+535 SSLVGIDEGV
-542 IGIAVFVA
+542 AVFVTT
-550 NVISHIEPMAGL
+550 VISHIELKAGL

-575 FKVVSELRHEKHG
+575 FKVFSELRHEKHG

-653 SIAIIGPVIGVII
+653 SIAIIGPVIGIII
-666 FIAGNAVVIVL
+666 FVAGNAVVIVL

>member
-1 MLRPVE
+1 MLRPEE

-39 EFLDAWGG
+39 EFLDAWEG
-47 LIEPSKADTKLIK
+47 LIEPTKADTKLIK
-60 SSELLARLESIISI
+60 SSELLARLDNLISI
-74 LQPAEAEKKSLKET
+74 LQPAEAEKKSLKDT

-96 QIDRIKVEA
+96 QIERIKVAE
-105 PNLAEMERELDRLE
+105 PNLAEMEERLGSLE
-119 ATVNKLIA
+119 ATVNRLRE
-127 GNESTKEEL
+127 GNESSKEKL
-136 SNTRDILRVLA
+136 SNTKDILRVLA
-147 LLDDFEIDLDFIG
+147 LLDYFEIDLDFIG

-172 SSVNLEALRSN
+172 PSVNLDALRAN
-183 LEAETGEN
+183 LEEVTGEN

-197 AITDEVSFAIIV
+197 ALTGKVSFAVIV
-209 TLKSDKDAVAK
+209 TLKKDKAAVMKA
-220 VLRAADFEIW
+220 LRAADFEIW
-230 QRPPLDDIPERTK
+230 QRPPLGDIPERTK
-243 EAIAALKAKVAELE
+243 DAITALNAKVTELE
-257 SGINDNEREL
+257 SGIKDNEREL

-307 EGWTPKEEVD
+307 EGWTPKEGVD
-317 RVIDGINDETSGF
+317 RVIDGINDETAGF
-330 CVIDVKEPKRDDV
+330 CVIEVKEPKRDDV

-348 LNNPKIVKPF
+348 LKNPKIVKPF
-358 ESIVNMYGHPLYN
+358 ESVVGMYGQPLYN

-414 GKEIR
+414 GKAIR
-419 GVGVIIVLCGFC
+419 GVGVILVLCGFC

-446 EYAHHLV
+446 EYAYHLV
-453 HDSTGMS
+453 HDSVGMS
-460 IPEIFVFEP
+460 IPFFFEP

-480 MFVVTMLVGTVHMGL
+480 MFVLTMLIGTLHMGL
-495 GLLLSAINKVSSRDM
+495 GLLLSAVNKVCSRDM
-510 FGVLWEAVKIWCLF
+510 FGVFWEGVKIWCLF

-535 SSLVGVD
+535 SSLVGID

-550 NVISHIEPMAGL
+550 TVISLIEPMAGL

-575 FKVVSELRHEKHG
+575 LKVVSELRHEKHG

-648 FMCWG
+648 FMCAG

-716 ARE
+716 AQER

>member
-39 EFLDAWGG
+39 EFLDAWEG

-60 SSELLARLESIISI
+60 SSELLARLDSIISI

-105 PNLAEMERELDRLE
+105 PNLAEMERELDGLE

-136 SNTRDILRVLA
+136 SNTKDILRVLA

-172 SSVNLEALRSN
+172 PSVNLEALSAN
-183 LEAETGEN
+183 LEEVTGEN

-197 AITDEVSFAIIV
+197 ALTDEVSFAVIV
-209 TLKSDKDAVAK
+209 TLKKDKDAVAK
-220 VLRAADFEIW
+220 ALRAADFEIW
-230 QRPPLDDIPERTK
+230 QRPPLGDIPERTK

-257 SGINDNEREL
+257 SGIKENEREL

-273 RFNDLLVMQE
+273 RFNDLLVMHE
-283 LVQIEENRE
+283 LVQIDENRE

-317 RVIDGINDETSGF
+317 QVIDGINDETSGF
-330 CVIDVKEPKRDDV
+330 CVIDVKEPKREDV

-348 LNNPKIVKPF
+348 LKNPKIVKPF
-358 ESIVNMYGHPLYN
+358 ESIVGMYGHPLYN

-396 GMFLLAIGLA
+396 GMFLLAIGFA

-419 GVGVIIVLCGFC
+419 GVGVIVVLCGLC
-431 SLIIGFLF
+431 SLIVGFLF

-446 EYAHHLV
+446 EYAGHLV
-453 HDSTGMS
+453 HDSVGMS
-460 IPEIFVFEP
+460 IPEVFVFEP

-480 MFVVTMLVGTVHMGL
+480 MFVVTMLVGTLHMGL
-495 GLLLSAINKVSSRDM
+495 GLLLSAINKVSSRNM
-510 FGVLWEAVKIWCLF
+510 FGVLWEVVKIWCLF
-524 GTLYFLLLLLS
+524 GTLYFLLALLS
-535 SSLVGVD
+535 SSLVGIDEGV
-542 IGIAVFVA
+542 AVFVTT
-550 NVISHIEPMAGL
+550 VISHIELKAGL

-588 KAEKGEKLSGMDYI
+588 KAEMGEKLSGMDYI

-653 SIAIIGPVIGVII
+653 SIAIIGPVIGIII
-666 FIAGNAVVIVL
+666 FVAGNAVVIVL

>member
-39 EFLDAWGG
+39 EFLDAWEG
-47 LIEPSKADTKLIK
+47 LIVPSKADTKLIK
-60 SSELLARLESIISI
+60 SSELLARLDSTISI
-74 LQPAEAEKKSLKET
+74 LQPAEAEKKSLKEM

-96 QIDRIKVEA
+96 QIDRIKIEA
-105 PNLAEMERELDRLE
+105 PNLAVMERELDSLE

-127 GNESTKEEL
+127 SNESSKEEL
-136 SNTRDILRVLA
+136 SNTNDILRVLA

-172 SSVNLEALRSN
+172 PSVNLEALRSN

-191 NFIASK
+191 NFIVSK

-209 TLKSDKDAVAK
+209 TLKSDKAAVAK
-220 VLRAADFEIW
+220 ALRAADFEIW
-230 QRPPLDDIPERTK
+230 QRPPQGDIPARTK
-243 EAIAALKAKVAELE
+243 EAIAALNAKVAELE

-273 RFNDLLVMQE
+273 RLNDLLVMHE

-317 RVIDGINDETSGF
+317 RVINGINDETAGV
-330 CVIDVKEPKRDDV
+330 CVIDVKEPKREDV

-348 LNNPKIVKPF
+348 LKNPKIVKPF
-358 ESIVNMYGHPLYN
+358 ESIVSMYGHPLYN
-371 DIDPTLITAIM
+371 DIDPSLITAII

-419 GVGVIIVLCGFC
+419 GVGVIVVLCGFC

-446 EYAHHLV
+446 EYAGHLV
-453 HDSTGMS
+453 HDSVGMS
-460 IPEIFVFEP
+460 LPEVFVFEP

-480 MFVVTMLVGTVHMGL
+480 MFVLTMLIGTLHMGL
-495 GLLLSAINKVSSRDM
+495 GLLLCAVNKASDRDM

-535 SSLVGVD
+535 SSLVGID
-542 IGIAVFVA
+542 IGLAVFVTT
-550 NVISHIEPMAGL
+550 VISLIDPMAGL
-562 IFLVALPVLILFA
+562 FFLVALPVLILFA
-575 FKVVSELRHEKHG
+575 FKLVSELRHEKHG

-653 SIAIIGPVIGVII
+653 SIAIIGPVIGIII

-692 EWFTKFYDGGGVEFS
+692 EWFTKFYDGGGIEFS

>member
-1 MLRPVE
+1 MLRPEE

-39 EFLDAWGG
+39 EFLDAWEG
-47 LIEPSKADTKLIK
+47 LIEPTKADTKLIK
-60 SSELLARLESIISI
+60 SSELLARLDNLISI
-74 LQPAEAEKKSLKET
+74 LQPAEAEKKSLKDT

-96 QIDRIKVEA
+96 QIERIKVAE
-105 PNLAEMERELDRLE
+105 PNLAEMEERLGSLE
-119 ATVNKLIA
+119 ATVNRLRE
-127 GNESTKEEL
+127 GNESSKEKL
-136 SNTRDILRVLA
+136 SNTKDTLRVLA
-147 LLDDFEIDLDFIG
+147 LLDYFEIDLDFIG

-172 SSVNLEALRSN
+172 PSVNLDALRAN
-183 LEAETGEN
+183 LEEVTGEN

-197 AITDEVSFAIIV
+197 ALTGKVSFAVIV
-209 TLKSDKDAVAK
+209 TLKKDKAAVMKA
-220 VLRAADFEIW
+220 LRAADFEIW
-230 QRPPLDDIPERTK
+230 QRPPLGDIPERTK
-243 EAIAALKAKVAELE
+243 DAITALNAKVTELE
-257 SGINDNEREL
+257 SGIKDNEREL

-307 EGWTPKEEVD
+307 EGWTPKEGVD
-317 RVIDGINDETSGF
+317 RVIDGINDETAGF
-330 CVIDVKEPKRDDV
+330 CVIEVKEPKRDDV

-348 LNNPKIVKPF
+348 LKNPKIVKPF
-358 ESIVNMYGHPLYN
+358 ESVVGMYGQPLYN

-414 GKEIR
+414 GKAIR
-419 GVGVIIVLCGFC
+419 GVGVILVLCGFC

-446 EYAHHLV
+446 EYAYHLV
-453 HDSTGMS
+453 HDSVGMS
-460 IPEIFVFEP
+460 IPFFFEP

-480 MFVVTMLVGTVHMGL
+480 MFVLTMLIGTLHMGL
-495 GLLLSAINKVSSRDM
+495 GLLLSAVNKVCSRDM
-510 FGVLWEAVKIWCLF
+510 FGVFWEGVKIWCLF

-535 SSLVGVD
+535 SSLVGID

-550 NVISHIEPMAGL
+550 TVISLIEPMAGL

-575 FKVVSELRHEKHG
+575 LKVVSELRHEKHG

-648 FMCWG
+648 FMCAG

-716 ARE
+716 AQER

>member
-17 EDVDRVIKRLEALG
+17 EDVDRVLKRLEALG

-39 EFLDAWGG
+39 EFLDAWEG

-60 SSELLARLESIISI
+60 SSELLARLDSIISI

-96 QIDRIKVEA
+96 QIERIKVAE
-105 PNLAEMERELDRLE
+105 PNLAEMERELDSLE

-127 GNESTKEEL
+127 GNESSKEEL
-136 SNTRDILRVLA
+136 SNTKDILRVLA

-160 EKEFVIVHAGNL
+160 EKEFVIVLAGNL
-172 SSVNLEALRSN
+172 PSVNLEALGSN

-197 AITDEVSFAIIV
+197 AITDEVSFAVIV
-209 TLKSDKDAVAK
+209 TLKKDKGAVAK

-230 QRPPLDDIPERTK
+230 QRPPLRDIPERTK
-243 EAIAALKAKVAELE
+243 EAIAALNAKVAELE

-267 AVIRDE
+267 AVIRAE

-330 CVIDVKEPKRDDV
+330 CVIDVKEPKREDV

-414 GKEIR
+414 GKEIK
-419 GVGVIIVLCGFC
+419 GVGVILVLCGFC

-535 SSLVGVD
+535 SSLVGID
-542 IGIAVFVA
+542 IGIAVFIA

-562 IFLVALPVLILFA
+562 IFLVALPVLLLFA
-575 FKVVSELRHEKHG
+575 LKVVSELRHEKHG
-588 KAEKGEKLSGMDYI
+588 KAEKGEKLSGMDYL

-653 SIAIIGPVIGVII
+653 SIAIIGPVIGIII
-666 FIAGNAVVIVL
+666 FVAGNTVVIVL